1 MINITT
7 KSCLTVNV
15 HRKLFSFKLFYR
27 NTQKN
32 ALSVKVVGIS
42 NKMCSA
48 LAFWSPP
55 VLKKV
60 SFFILN
66 ASESAS

>member
-15 HRKLFSFKLFYR
+15 YRKLFSFKLFYR

-32 ALSVKVVGIS
+32 VLSVKVVGIS

-55 VLKKV
+55 C
-60 SFFILN
+60 FE
-66 ASESAS
+66 ESIVFHFKRI